1 MKRLSVFT
9 PCRVSVRQ
17 SEGDGEKGES
27 RLIEGYAIVFGK
39 ESVPLSQSRTEVSTE
54 VIAPEA
60 VTRELLDRQNISMT
74 MFHNMELLLARA
86 DHGQGTLAYE
96 VNGRGVRFQFEA
108 PRTADGDKA
117 LELVRRG
124 DIAGCSF
131 MFSLDPHDK
140 EAVTSEDG
148 GLDPDGRKK
157 TVYTVRRMTGIYD
170 FTLTQYPAY
179 PDTECAL
186 RSIVE
191 ARAIEEN
198 AASAQP
204 SAGPTAGK
212 AREQVTEMRRQ
223 AALPIMA

>member
-9 PCRVSVRQ
+9 PCRVSVRK
-17 SEGDGEKGES
+17 SEGDGENGES

-39 ESVPLSQSRTEVSTE
+39 ESVPLSLSRTEVSTE
-54 VIAPEA
+54 VIAREA

-96 VNGRGVRFQFEA
+96 VDGRGVRFQFEA

-131 MFSLDPHDK
+131 MFSIDPHDK
-140 EAVTSEDG
+140 ESVTSEDG

-191 ARAIEEN
+191 AHAIEGN
-198 AASAQP
+198 AASGQP
-204 SAGPTAGK
+204 SAGPTDGK
-212 AREQVTEMRRQ
+212 VREQVAEMRRQ